1 MAPTRILYID
11 DDDGIRR
18 LVSRA
23 LKRKGYDVSVAA
35 SGSEGIAMVEA
46 ERFDLVAVD
55 HYMPG
60 LDGLAT
66 LEALRAR
73 PACPPIVYVTGSEE
87 SRIAVAAL
95 KSGADDYVVKA
106 VGEDFFDLLA
116 SSFEQVLARAQMREG
131 RERAEAELRL
141 SNARLEALLTEVNH
155 RVAHNLQM
163 VMSFIALQSKTV
175 SDPSAR
181 EALQQTQ
188 QRIATIAHVNRRL
201 YTSNDVE
208 HVQMDEYL
216 DGLAKDLSST
226 WSSNAG
232 ARIVR
237 ASAPPINISTD
248 KAVSLGMIVNEW
260 VSNACKYAYNG
271 EDGEVRIRLSL
282 ADGIVE
288 LMVEDDGTGW
298 PEGTEAKG
306 TGLGTKLITA
316 LARPHKAEVRYEQ
329 THPQGPRP
337 GTRAII
343 RMPLTSGEFRK
354 ADTAAASSSAEVAT
368 TETAA

>member
-1 MAPTRILYID
+1 MTQTRILYID

-23 LKRKGYDVSVAA
+23 LTRKGYDVSVAA
-35 SGSEGIAMVEA
+35 SGSEGLAMVEA
-46 ERFDLVAVD
+46 GHFDLVAVD

-73 PACPPIVYVTGSEE
+73 PACPPVVYVTGSEE

-106 VGEDFFDLLA
+106 VGDDFFDLLA
-116 SSFEQVLARAQMREG
+116 SSFEQVIERAQMREG

-141 SNARLEALLTEVNH
+141 SNARLEALLKEVNH
-155 RVAHNLQM
+155 RVANNLQM
-163 VMSFIALQSKTV
+163 VMAFIALQSKTV

-201 YTSNDVE
+201 YTTNDVE
-208 HVQMDEYL
+208 HVRMDEYL
-216 DGLAKDLSST
+216 EGLAKDLSST

-232 ARIVR
+232 ARVVR
-237 ASAPPINISTD
+237 ASAPPISISTD

-282 ADGIVE
+282 ADGAVV
-288 LMVEDDGTGW
+288 LMVEDDGAGW
-298 PEGTEAKG
+298 SDGTKAQG
-306 TGLGTKLITA
+306 TGLGTRLITA
-316 LARPHKAEVRYEQ
+316 LARPHRADIRYEQ
-329 THPQGPRP
+329 THSRASHP
-337 GTRAII
+337 GTRAIVQ
-343 RMPLTSGEFRK
+343 MPLKAGEVRN
-354 ADTAAASSSAEVAT
+354 ADSMAARSVPGLAT
-368 TETAA
+368 TETAG